1 MVTNIEEKIPFNCIR
16 SKSHR
21 FNSCV
26 VCQGNE
32 RPARLNEILWWNN
45 AECTNQLPALKIIV
59 VRIIHRCRV
68 HTPSLRRTRMCKV
81 HGNRKASDL
90 ARGRKLG
97 SFSTECRMSFGV
109 VSYGRPSPATF
120 ARPSHGR
127 ESKVLATPHG
137 MARELLSTEQ
147 NLSCSG
153 LAGAFFPS
161 KQLRLPV
168 ACQLQHQICCWHSVC
183 SCLSRSK

>member
-81 HGNRKASDL
+81 HGQKGIRLSAGEEAGQFLDGVSYVLRGGVLWAAIPCNICKAITRK
-90 ARGRKLG
+90 RKQGVGNTTRHGKGIAVHRTKLVVFRIG
-97 SFSTECRMSFGV
+97 WGLLSFKATTPPCRM
-109 VSYGRPSPATF
+109 PAAT
-120 ARPSHGR
+120 SNLL
-127 ESKVLATPHG
+127 LAFC
-137 MARELLSTEQ
+137 LLMS
-147 NLSCSG
+147 
-153 LAGAFFPS
+153 
-161 KQLRLPV
+161 
-168 ACQLQHQICCWHSVC
+168 
-183 SCLSRSK
+183 

>member
-16 SKSHR
+16 SKRHR

-32 RPARLNEILWWNN
+32 RPARLNEILWWNT
-45 AECTNQLPALKIIV
+45 AECTNLPALKTIV

-168 ACQLQHQICCWHSVC
+168 ARQLQHQICCWHSVC